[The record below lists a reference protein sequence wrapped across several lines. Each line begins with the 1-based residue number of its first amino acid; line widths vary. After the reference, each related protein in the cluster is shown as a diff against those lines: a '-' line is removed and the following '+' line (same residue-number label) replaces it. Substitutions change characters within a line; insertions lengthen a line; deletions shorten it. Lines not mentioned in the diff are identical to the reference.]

1 MFAIQYGNWTANRV
15 MSDIL
20 CWRFSAA
27 DGAFGGLNDDQAGP
41 LPPDMAWDQRPLPAN
56 SVLVAP
62 RLTALWEVR
71 DDSGRHR
78 AD

>member
-20 CWRFSAA
+20 CWRFSAT

-41 LPPDMAWDQRPLPAN
+41 LPPDYWAGDPKLLFCSQKPAYHA
-56 SVLVAP
+56 SQGP
-62 RLTALWEVR
+62 GRL
-71 DDSGRHR
+71 SR
-78 AD
+78 A